1 MVGVAADMPETPDDI
16 LRALADPLRR
26 HLVDEGFLD
35 RDHGRYWRTGGRVD
49 L

>member
-1 MVGVAADMPETPDDI
+1 VDYDEATVNAIVGRFSTDHAA
-16 LRALADPLRR
+16 LRR

-35 RDHGRYWRTGGRVD
+35 RDHGRYWRTGGRID